1 MPIGDKDHMKK
12 RQASWS
18 TRPQKDGSSSIHA
31 LNLKKEKMSTP
42 NFPSTISEAKHIS
55 TREECLAKR
64 REASRHRRQMMR
76 DHIEDMQRQ
85 VITISLK
92 NADLRRQNQ
101 ELEMSLKKA
110 RASASLIENGK
121 RLQMRQLVSSY
132 ASNPTNGSTQPCNAS
147 VLNDLPFDRSRSFNP
162 NSVPTVESQLR
173 LQAMQSLQNKC
184 LLFCRENSNA
194 ALELLRSRAM
204 TSSIFHPLVA
214 SGSFPREEQGHLQG
228 STTLESLLRSQQA
241 QVPFARNAVLVTNT
255 QEVKSSYGRNTN
267 QLLVNFLRSNS
278 QTKRSDGVYSA

>member
-1 MPIGDKDHMKK
+1 MERGFKCDRCGAIVVVAVLT
-12 RQASWS
+12 RLSTASS
-18 TRPQKDGSSSIHA
+18 LLLPA
-31 LNLKKEKMSTP
+31 
-42 NFPSTISEAKHIS
+42 
-55 TREECLAKR
+55 RE
-64 REASRHRRQMMR
+64 
-76 DHIEDMQRQ
+76 
-85 VITISLK
+85 
-92 NADLRRQNQ
+92 
-101 ELEMSLKKA
+101 
-110 RASASLIENGK
+110 
-121 RLQMRQLVSSY
+121 LV

-147 VLNDLPFDRSRSFNP
+147 VLNDLSFDRSRSFNP

-173 LQAMQSLQNKC
+173 LQAMQSLQNNC

-255 QEVKSSYGRNTN
+255 QEVKSSCGSNTN

-278 QTKRSDGVYSA
+278 QTKRSGGSSRAA